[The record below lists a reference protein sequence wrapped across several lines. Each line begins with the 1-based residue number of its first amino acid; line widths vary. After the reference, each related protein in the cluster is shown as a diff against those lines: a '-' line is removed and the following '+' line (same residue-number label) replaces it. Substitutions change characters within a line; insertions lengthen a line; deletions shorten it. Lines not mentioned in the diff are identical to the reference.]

1 LLIKQQA
8 IQPVGI
14 LFGVGQQFPEG
25 LSLIGLAGCF
35 GDTEQSH
42 NLAADPLGIVAQGV
56 HLNVEGEAL
65 TLLLPATDPC
75 QSDEPATTGFCHAE
89 PHDFPAA
96 NDATP
101 VILADYWLGSKV

>member
-1 LLIKQQA
+1 
-8 IQPVGI
+8 VGV
-14 LFGVGQQFPEG
+14 LFGVFQKFLERRP
-25 LSLIGLAGCF
+25 LVGLAGCF

-42 NLAADPLGIVAQGV
+42 NLAAHPLGILAQGV
-56 HLNVEGEAL
+56 HLNVEGKAL
-65 TLLLPATDPC
+65 TLLLPATDPS
-75 QSDEPATTGFCHAE
+75 QTDEPATTGFCHAE